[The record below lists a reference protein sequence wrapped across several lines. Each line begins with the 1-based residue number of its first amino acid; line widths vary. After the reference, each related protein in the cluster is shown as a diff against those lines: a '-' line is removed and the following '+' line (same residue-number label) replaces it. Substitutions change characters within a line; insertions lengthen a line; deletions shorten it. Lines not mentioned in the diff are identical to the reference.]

1 MKKLLVLGMTG
12 LTLVGLTACGEKK
25 LEGTYKN
32 TDVISSHIY
41 DMTFS
46 GNELRMDAGA
56 GKFIGTYKIK
66 GDKIE
71 YVVTE
76 RDGEKVSG
84 KEKDHTMVLNFKET
98 ENSIIVKVDETNDP
112 EETLTK

>member
-12 LTLVGLTACGEKK
+12 LALVGLTACGEKK

-32 TDVISSHIY
+32 IDVNSSHIY

-46 GNELRMDAGA
+46 GNELRMNAGA
-56 GKFIGTYKIK
+56 GKYLGTYKIK
-66 GDKIE
+66 GDKLE
-71 YVVTE
+71 YIVTE
-76 RDGEKVSG
+76 HNGEKESG
-84 KEKDHTMVLNFKET
+84 EEKERTIEFDFKET
-98 ENSIIVKVDETNDP
+98 NNSIVVKMEKSNDP

>member
-1 MKKLLVLGMTG
+1 MEKLLVLGMTG
-12 LTLVGLTACGEKK
+12 LALVGLTACGDKK

-32 TDVISSHIY
+32 TDVNSSHIY

-56 GKFIGTYKIK
+56 GKFVGTYEIK

-71 YVVTE
+71 YAVTE
-76 RDGEKVSG
+76 RNGEKVSD
-84 KEKDHTMVLNFKET
+84 EAKDNTMILDFKET
-98 ENSIIVKVDETNDP
+98 KNSIIVKVDKSNDP